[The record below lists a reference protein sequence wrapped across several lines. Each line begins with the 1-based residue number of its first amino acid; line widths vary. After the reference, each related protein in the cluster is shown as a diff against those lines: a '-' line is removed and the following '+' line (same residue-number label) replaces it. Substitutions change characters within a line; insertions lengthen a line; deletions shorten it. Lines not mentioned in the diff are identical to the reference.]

1 MGMMRISGK
10 VALMASLF
18 VGAVWVEAGNWPEW
32 RGPQGDGLVADSNY
46 ARQWSASDNVLWK
59 TALPDAGNSSPVIWG
74 NRVFVTCSEDGGKE
88 RSLICFDRSDGAIL
102 WKRSV
107 RYEKDDPTHA
117 TNPWCAASPAT
128 DGKAIYVWNGSAGA
142 TAYDFEGREIWHRD
156 LGAYVHMWGHASS
169 PRIYQDTVIFFGSP
183 GPRVVL
189 TALDRESGET
199 VWTRE
204 LDEVVSPPQELHGS
218 FVTPYLW
225 QNGERDELLIPLPGY
240 LASFDPAT
248 GSELWRCDGLGQLT
262 YTDAMVGEDVILA
275 FSGYRGP
282 AIGMRKPGPKDTGN
296 LTESHRIWKNDTVV
310 QRVGSG
316 VIVGNRYYLCSCKGE
331 LQCGDIH
338 TGEIIWSQD
347 LREQNWGAISLV
359 GEDLYLTDQSSV
371 TRVFA
376 PKDRFELRYE
386 NQMEPGERS
395 NATIGFHG
403 GVIFLR
409 TFKHLYAIGPES
421 R

>member
-1 MGMMRISGK
+1 
-10 VALMASLF
+10 
-18 VGAVWVEAGNWPEW
+18 
-32 RGPQGDGLVADSNY
+32 
-46 ARQWSASDNVLWK
+46 
-59 TALPDAGNSSPVIWG
+59 
-74 NRVFVTCSEDGGKE
+74 
-88 RSLICFDRSDGAIL
+88 
-102 WKRSV
+102 
-107 RYEKDDPTHA
+107 
-117 TNPWCAASPAT
+117 
-128 DGKAIYVWNGSAGA
+128 
-142 TAYDFEGREIWHRD
+142 
-156 LGAYVHMWGHASS
+156 
-169 PRIYQDTVIFFGSP
+169 
-183 GPRVVL
+183 
-189 TALDRESGET
+189 
-199 VWTRE
+199 

-316 VIVGNRYYLCSCKGE
+316 VIVGNRYYLCGRKGE

>member
-1 MGMMRISGK
+1 MGTMRIS
-10 VALMASLF
+10 VWVTLAASLF
-18 VGAVWVEAGNWPEW
+18 AGAVGVQAGNWSGW
-32 RGPQGDGLVADSNY
+32 RGPHGDGHVAESNY

-88 RSLICFDRSDGAIL
+88 RSLICFDRSNGAIL

-107 RYEKDDPTHA
+107 RYDEDDPTHA

-128 DGKAIYVWNGSAGA
+128 DGEVVYVWNGSAGA

-156 LGAYVHMWGHASS
+156 LGTFVHMWGHASS

-189 TALDRESGET
+189 TALDRNSGET

-240 LASFDPAT
+240 LASFDPAN
-248 GSELWRCDGLGQLT
+248 GAELWRCDGLGQLT

-282 AIGMRKPGPKDTGN
+282 AIGMRKPGSKDTGN

-316 VIVGNRYYLCSCKGE
+316 VVVGNRYFLCGRKGE

-359 GEDLYLTDQSSV
+359 GKDLYLTDQSSV

-376 PKDRFELRYE
+376 PSDHFELRYE
-386 NQMEPGERS
+386 NKMEPGERS
-395 NATIGFHG
+395 NATIGFHK

-409 TFKHLYAIGPES
+409 TFKHLYAIGSEAL
-421 R
+421 